1 MGLVTDLE
9 QIGSLHHPPCVNT
22 DCRLNLKPRH
32 IMRLVKKELIS
43 RELSDPE
50 KTALLSRKRNK
61 WFGTFQDCLYP
72 MPVGTKPF
80 SRDPSEKPVK
90 KKRRRL
96 IPSAIIGTGNQQTSL
111 PITPVSQSNSP
122 TAAGL
127 EIRDASLQAGPSR
140 IPVGTTHD
148 PASGRYDTRQDHE
161 VHRPTGSKSSRTRTE
176 SVIARDI
183 MSGAN
188 RGATRTDYACKV
200 EVSPGPHFE
209 TTFEQTESPI
219 AASNEDDVD
228 VEGSRDIKPS
238 IESGSPPTQS
248 ETPSTGAD
256 SYSTQAETP
265 LRRSNTPRAA
275 DGEVDLDAERYPDIT
290 RVTDHYLISNRDFN
304 RMLSEKTTLQ
314 RRVDESE
321 RETARLTALLQRSG
335 DEANRKAQE
344 DKTALE
350 RELKAAKQEINRQKG
365 LASGWEDDAQKSLAE
380 LSAME
385 GKLEASEARM
395 KAARAAQIKLE
406 EEKAK
411 LTTQNAA
418 LEEEVRVANTKADDF
433 ANKAKEL
440 FGWK

>member
-22 DCRLNLKPRH
+22 ECRLNLKPRH

-43 RELSDPE
+43 RQLSDPE

-96 IPSAIIGTGNQQTSL
+96 ISSAIIGTGNQQTSL

-176 SVIARDI
+176 SVIARES
-183 MSGAN
+183 MSDGN
-188 RGATRTDYACKV
+188 RGTTPTHYACKV
-200 EVSPGPHFE
+200 ELFPGPHFE

-238 IESGSPPTQS
+238 IESESPPTQS

-256 SYSTQAETP
+256 SCGMRAETP

-275 DGEVDLDAERYPDIT
+275 DGEVDLDAQRFPDIT

-304 RMLSEKTTLQ
+304 RILSEKTTLQ

-321 RETARLTALLQRSG
+321 RESARLTELLQRSG
-335 DEANRKAQE
+335 DEANRIVQE
-344 DKTALE
+344 DKNALE
-350 RELKAAKQEINRQKG
+350 MEVKAAKEELNQQKG
-365 LASGWEDDAQKSLAE
+365 LATGWKDNAQKALAE
-380 LSAME
+380 LSAMK
-385 GKLEASEARM
+385 GKLEDSEGRT
-395 KAARAAQIKLE
+395 RATRAIQVKLQ
-406 EEKAK
+406 EEKAHLAK
-411 LTTQNAA
+411 ENTA
-418 LEEEVRVANTKADDF
+418 LAEEVRVANTKADDF

-440 FGWK
+440 LGWK